1 MSKQRVTP
9 KSRADWL
16 DIRKG
21 FVGASEAAAL
31 LHVHPWLTLMHLW
44 ALKAGRIDPEPEN
57 PAMRRGKLLEAPA
70 LAMLAEERPDWTITP
85 NPMPGGFLVVDDVSG
100 ICATPDATATA
111 PDRPGEGILQ
121 VKSIDP
127 LAFKKNWLTKAGD
140 VEAPLHV
147 LIQTAVEINMVG
159 ASWGTIVALVV
170 GQGIDLHILEMPQI
184 DGLIEKL
191 TSANQ
196 TFWRLVET
204 GERPPPDYERD
215 LALIAQ
221 LNKAV
226 SDKIEP
232 LDLSGDNSFSAAI
245 SDYLDAKTVI
255 SAAEKRKATAEA
267 EIRDKL
273 ADATAAT
280 AGDFLVTAKLVTRAE
295 HIVRATSYRQLRIKD
310 RGMA

>member
-1 MSKQRVTP
+1 MKQRVTP

-31 LHVHPWLTLMHLW
+31 IHCHPYLTLTHLW

-57 PAMRRGKLLEAPA
+57 PAMRRGKLLEPVA
-70 LAMLAEERPDWTITP
+70 LEMLAEERPTWSITP
-85 NPMPGGFLVVDDVSG
+85 NPMPGGFLVIDDESQ

-111 PDRPGEGILQ
+111 PDRPGEAVIQ
-121 VKSIDP
+121 IKSVDP
-127 LAFKKNWLTKAGD
+127 LAFKKTWLTESGD

-147 LIQTAVEINMVG
+147 LIQTAVEMHMTD
-159 ASWGTIVALVV
+159 ASWGVVVALVI
-170 GQGIDLHILEMPQI
+170 GQGIDLHILDMPKI

-191 TSANQ
+191 GSENKN
-196 TFWRLVET
+196 FWRMVEM
-204 GERPPPDYERD
+204 GIRPAPDYGRD
-215 LALIAQ
+215 GALIAQ
-221 LNKAV
+221 LHKAV

-245 SDYLDAKTVI
+245 SDYLDARTII
-255 SAAEKRKATAEA
+255 SAAEKRKSTAEA

-273 ADATAAT
+273 GDATAAT
-280 AGDFLVTAKLVTRAE
+280 AGDYFVTAKLVTRPE
-295 HIVRATSYRQLRIKD
+295 HMVKATSYRQLRIKD
-310 RGMA
+310 QKS